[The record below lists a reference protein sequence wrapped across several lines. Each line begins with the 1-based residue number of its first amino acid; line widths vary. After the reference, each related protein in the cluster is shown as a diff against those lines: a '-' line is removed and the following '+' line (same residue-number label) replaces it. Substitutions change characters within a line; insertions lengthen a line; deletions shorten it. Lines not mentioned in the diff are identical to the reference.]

1 MQILP
6 TISARSLQ
14 FYVIARHWAADMEF
28 FQTEA
33 AFFDRLLNEHFMA
46 LANSA
51 HVSRLSNLIK
61 KIASLNAEERHA
73 DKLLT
78 EQIEQLELM
87 AEDVIPEDTDQLAQ
101 KQIYLENLIGTI
113 THEYRQ
119 VKKDLFSLVEE
130 LMRDHNAQ

>member
-14 FYVIARHWAADMEF
+14 FYVIARHWAADLEF

-33 AFFDRLLNEHFMA
+33 AFFDRLLNEHFMV

-51 HVSRLSNLIK
+51 HVSRVSNLIK
-61 KIASLNAEERHA
+61 KMTTLNADERHA

-101 KQIYLENLIGTI
+101 KQIYLENLISTI

-119 VKKDLFSLVEE
+119 VKKDLFTLVEE
-130 LMRDHNAQ
+130 LMQDHKAQ